1 MALNTL
7 VCLAHLASSPSALYS
22 LIACLQSAFSFSVF
36 TVDTHLTV
44 YFCCDGDNGAVVAAY
59 LKISALAGHITLAAG
74 VVLSGLAIWG
84 FLRSRALDK
93 MALDTKIDSKVEL
106 AKPGKKIERL
116 EEEAQK
122 IDAQE
127 KKATKKATKR

>member
-1 MALNTL
+1 MSEILLVALL
-7 VCLAHLASSPSALYS
+7 VIVGVVLLVLEMF
-22 LIACLQSAFSFSVF
+22 LIPGFGIAGVSGFACLV
-36 TVDTHLTV
+36 
-44 YFCCDGDNGAVVAAY
+44 GAVVAAY

-74 VVLSGLAIWG
+74 VILSGLAIWG

-122 IDAQE
+122 IDAKEQ
-127 KKATKKATKR
+127 KATKKAAKR

>member
-1 MALNTL
+1 MSEILLVALL
-7 VCLAHLASSPSALYS
+7 VIVGVVLLVLEMF
-22 LIACLQSAFSFSVF
+22 LIPGFGIAGVSGFACLV
-36 TVDTHLTV
+36 
-44 YFCCDGDNGAVVAAY
+44 GAVVAAY

-74 VVLSGLAIWG
+74 VILSGLAIWG

-106 AKPGKKIERL
+106 TKPGKKIERL

-122 IDAQE
+122 IDAKEQ
-127 KKATKKATKR
+127 KATKKAAKR

>member
-1 MALNTL
+1 MHREIFFLSIMSEILLVALL
-7 VCLAHLASSPSALYS
+7 VIVGVILLVLEMFLIPGFGIAGISGFVCL
-22 LIACLQSAFSFSVF
+22 V
-36 TVDTHLTV
+36 
-44 YFCCDGDNGAVVAAY
+44 GAVVAAY

>member
-1 MALNTL
+1 LHREIFFLIIMSEILLVALL
-7 VCLAHLASSPSALYS
+7 VIVGVVLLVLEMF
-22 LIACLQSAFSFSVF
+22 LIPGFGIAGVSGFACLV
-36 TVDTHLTV
+36 
-44 YFCCDGDNGAVVAAY
+44 GAVVAAY

-74 VVLSGLAIWG
+74 VILSGLAIWG

-122 IDAQE
+122 IDAKEQ
-127 KKATKKATKR
+127 KATKKAAKR

>member
-1 MALNTL
+1 MHREIFFLIIMSEILLVALL
-7 VCLAHLASSPSALYS
+7 VIVGVVLLVLEMF
-22 LIACLQSAFSFSVF
+22 LIPGFGIAGVSGFACLV
-36 TVDTHLTV
+36 
-44 YFCCDGDNGAVVAAY
+44 GAVVAAY

-74 VVLSGLAIWG
+74 VILSGLAIWG

-122 IDAQE
+122 IDAKEQ
-127 KKATKKATKR
+127 KATKKAAQR